1 MQPTGGFA
9 SECTPCLSL
18 HQQFRRP
25 GLLTLR
31 NIWSRWRLYASFMR
45 ASALLRQQSK
55 ALKRGFLED
64 QLLQAET
71 AARKGDHRGLFLVA
85 KRLGPR
91 SASGVSRLQDS
102 EGRVLD
108 SREEMKAIIKHSQAL
123 FAAAPDTQP
132 WHPKTGTLEFSAVH
146 LKAELD
152 HLNIRKAVPRH
163 TAPNAVWRLCSEAVS
178 RRLGPCFEKHFALD
192 STAVLEG
199 DMKDAHVCWLVKPSK
214 PPTSMSALRPI
225 GLMPP
230 CAKSFA
236 GVVAKHILA
245 HLRPLLD
252 HLPQFAYCD
261 GRGCGDAVLRAHQH
275 FESVECL
282 LQGQASNRF
291 KMQQQ
296 IAPLHCYGGA
306 CFSLDLSSAF
316 DMVSRDLLIQSLSAH
331 QVPGI
336 LINAVQQLHRDARY
350 IFSTA
355 TQSGS
360 VTTTNGIKQGCRAA
374 PTLWVS
380 LTVLILEHLIQFRSL
395 SWVQRILTL
404 FADDFCGYWTLR
416 STHDLE
422 QFIQD
427 LTLLVETLELFQL
440 KINLQKT
447 ALLPLHLKGK
457 GARKLLE
464 KHTIHKA
471 GETFL
476 RLLVYGTDR
485 LIRVKD
491 SHIYLGTVIAY
502 HNRKDLNIRHR
513 INAAQTRY
521 QQIRKVLNRRG
532 PISTRHRLRLWNA
545 CIPPC
550 LLYSLEATGCTSR
563 GLIRLRVLATRHL
576 RAILRKPAHLS
587 RISSSDIWSQAR
599 LDPPE
604 LSLRHRL
611 VHLCQRRDPAIAEH
625 CPDLV
630 SNESVVKQLTALLT
644 HLEGLIS
651 TLRSH
656 ETDSAGDHQATDPF
670 PCEHCG
676 LTFTTAHAR
685 LIHHSIKHAEL
696 DPPQDGRQKVIF
708 SAPSHAVAGMPTC
721 KLCGRNFP
729 KWQQLRLHIEHGSCP
744 ALGGA
749 SHNLSPIPASN
760 SAMSQPAHAGLPS
773 AQPAQSP
780 AATIAS
786 APSERPEQKAAEMQ
800 VPLICQQSFKNS
812 LHCWDKLLDDRL
824 FRNRLRSY
832 CVVCGMWIADAK
844 HLKQHFN
851 KVHQATY
858 PTALEDARQ
867 LCLPFKSHF
876 TRNRSCRYCGSN
888 VGAPC
893 RHVLQCSVL
902 HQLCLAV
909 SLCQPSASRQY
920 NGLRSQL
927 GNLCS
932 LHAVGSTASIHVSG
946 GGHATSETAAPGA
959 GQDAWSHAG
968 THASAQAGLLDLQR
982 APSPISPSVR
992 DATIAAGEPHPTSQQ
1007 DCSQTRRTTGSTEEG
1022 YPVRPLHE
1030 TGRQVD
1036 PPCTDAGSQGVENSA
1051 GDDRGPDST
1060 IVTTH
1065 SLAELPTT
1073 GVAGEGAAH
1082 SGHGAGPG
1090 VAQES
1095 RLASERHRLD
1105 LSEMGPQAKAPGR
1118 VITGDIVT
1126 KFNSTVNLARLEEE
1140 GSQQAVFHLAVSLR
1154 GSGATE
1160 VHEQLCKLVGSSLT
1174 HRAAC
1179 STKKD
1184 DLLRPPQVK
1193 QLAQLTYGG
1202 GPPYP
1207 RRLAHL
1213 QLHPPATIGPR
1224 TLLSPG
1230 LPCIIPR
1237 TIAT

>member
-1 MQPTGGFA
+1 
-9 SECTPCLSL
+9 
-18 HQQFRRP
+18 
-25 GLLTLR
+25 
-31 NIWSRWRLYASFMR
+31 
-45 ASALLRQQSK
+45 
-55 ALKRGFLED
+55 
-64 QLLQAET
+64 
-71 AARKGDHRGLFLVA
+71 
-85 KRLGPR
+85 
-91 SASGVSRLQDS
+91 
-102 EGRVLD
+102 
-108 SREEMKAIIKHSQAL
+108 
-123 FAAAPDTQP
+123 
-132 WHPKTGTLEFSAVH
+132 
-146 LKAELD
+146 
-152 HLNIRKAVPRH
+152 
-163 TAPNAVWRLCSEAVS
+163 
-178 RRLGPCFEKHFALD
+178 
-192 STAVLEG
+192 
-199 DMKDAHVCWLVKPSK
+199 
-214 PPTSMSALRPI
+214 
-225 GLMPP
+225 
-230 CAKSFA
+230 
-236 GVVAKHILA
+236 
-245 HLRPLLD
+245 
-252 HLPQFAYCD
+252 
-261 GRGCGDAVLRAHQH
+261 
-275 FESVECL
+275 
-282 LQGQASNRF
+282 
-291 KMQQQ
+291 
-296 IAPLHCYGGA
+296 
-306 CFSLDLSSAF
+306 
-316 DMVSRDLLIQSLSAH
+316 MVSRDLLIQSLSAH

-350 IFSTA
+350 IFRTA

-416 STHDLE
+416 STHDFE

-447 ALLPLHLKGK
+447 ALLLHLKGK

-464 KHTIHKA
+464 KYTIHKA
-471 GETFL
+471 AETFL
-476 RLLVYGTDR
+476 RLPVHGTDR
-485 LIRVKD
+485 LIRIKD
-491 SHIYLGTVIAY
+491 SHIYLGAVIAY

-513 INAAQTRY
+513 INAAQARY
-521 QQIRKVLNRRG
+521 QPIRKVLSARG

-587 RISSSDIWSQAR
+587 RISNSDIWSQAR

-630 SNESVVKQLTALLT
+630 SNESVVKQLTALLTHLEGLISTLRSHETDSAGDHQATDPFPCEHCGKQLTALLT

-832 CVVCGMWIADAK
+832 CTYFSALSCTSCALLYLSANLPPAGSTMDSDLSSEIFAHCMPSGAQLLSTFQEEGTLPQKRQHPEQGRTHGRMPGRMHQHRPAFSTYSAHHPQSPPPFGTPLSQRENHIRLLSKIV
-844 HLKQHFN
+844 LKQEE
-851 KVHQATY
+851 QL
-858 PTALEDARQ
+858 ALLRKDTQFVLFMRQ
-867 LCLPFKSHF
+867 DDKSILPENHIRLLSKIVLKQEEQLALLRKDTQFVLFMRQDDKSILPALMLAAKEWKTRQETTEGQTPPSSQRTVLLSCL
-876 TRNRSCRYCGSN
+876 
-888 VGAPC
+888 
-893 RHVLQCSVL
+893 
-902 HQLCLAV
+902 
-909 SLCQPSASRQY
+909 
-920 NGLRSQL
+920 LR
-927 GNLCS
+927 
-932 LHAVGSTASIHVSG
+932 
-946 GGHATSETAAPGA
+946 
-959 GQDAWSHAG
+959 
-968 THASAQAGLLDLQR
+968 
-982 APSPISPSVR
+982 
-992 DATIAAGEPHPTSQQ
+992 
-1007 DCSQTRRTTGSTEEG
+1007 
-1022 YPVRPLHE
+1022 
-1030 TGRQVD
+1030 
-1036 PPCTDAGSQGVENSA
+1036 
-1051 GDDRGPDST
+1051 
-1060 IVTTH
+1060 
-1065 SLAELPTT
+1065 EL
-1073 GVAGEGAAH
+1073 
-1082 SGHGAGPG
+1082 
-1090 VAQES
+1090 
-1095 RLASERHRLD
+1095 
-1105 LSEMGPQAKAPGR
+1105 
-1118 VITGDIVT
+1118 
-1126 KFNSTVNLARLEEE
+1126 LARV
-1140 GSQQAVFHLAVSLR
+1140 QRIV
-1154 GSGATE
+1154 ATE
-1160 VHEQLCKLVGSSLT
+1160 QGRESLKKADWLRNDTAWTYLRWAPKQKRLVVSSLET
-1174 HRAAC
+1174 
-1179 STKKD
+1179 S
-1184 DLLRPPQVK
+1184 
-1193 QLAQLTYGG
+1193 
-1202 GPPYP
+1202 
-1207 RRLAHL
+1207 
-1213 QLHPPATIGPR
+1213 
-1224 TLLSPG
+1224 
-1230 LPCIIPR
+1230 
-1237 TIAT
+1237 